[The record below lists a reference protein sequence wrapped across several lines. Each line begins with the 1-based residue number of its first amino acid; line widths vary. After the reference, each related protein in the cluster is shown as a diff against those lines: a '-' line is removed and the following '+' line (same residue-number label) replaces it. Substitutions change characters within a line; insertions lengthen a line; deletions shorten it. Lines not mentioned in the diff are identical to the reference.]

1 MIRVIR
7 VFRGSAFLRPLL
19 GLWVERKNQTTKHT
33 NHTKKYTKQERLDKL
48 TFFSVLTS
56 SDSAAISY
64 LTYIS
69 HTKYIVCAPYSIESP
84 KDPPEQSEVLS
95 RTSRFMA
102 GHRIK
107 FRIEEILR
115 KREQSLYWLARTTGV
130 SYTTLWRLTK
140 DRSLGVNFA
149 TLEKLCDALRCG
161 PGDLLQLESDSKEKS
176 KTKTLPART
185 PRRVSSPL

>member
-1 MIRVIR
+1 M
-7 VFRGSAFLRPLL
+7 
-19 GLWVERKNQTTKHT
+19 
-33 NHTKKYTKQERLDKL
+33 D
-48 TFFSVLTS
+48 
-56 SDSAAISY
+56 
-64 LTYIS
+64 
-69 HTKYIVCAPYSIESP
+69 
-84 KDPPEQSEVLS
+84 
-95 RTSRFMA
+95 

-161 PGDLLQLESDSKEKS
+161 PGDLLQLETGSKEKS
-176 KTKTLPART
+176 KSKTLPART

>member
-1 MIRVIR
+1 
-7 VFRGSAFLRPLL
+7 
-19 GLWVERKNQTTKHT
+19 
-33 NHTKKYTKQERLDKL
+33 
-48 TFFSVLTS
+48 
-56 SDSAAISY
+56 
-64 LTYIS
+64 
-69 HTKYIVCAPYSIESP
+69 
-84 KDPPEQSEVLS
+84 
-95 RTSRFMA
+95 MA

-161 PGDLLQLESDSKEKS
+161 PGELLQLESDSKEKS

-185 PRRVSSPL
+185 PRRVSSPI